1 MFRFDSH
8 NRQTFLKIS
17 CFLIA
22 EIWLSCSIRLS
33 TLETLE

>member
-1 MFRFDSH
+1 MSRFASH
-8 NRQTFLKIS
+8 NRQTSLKIA

-22 EIWLSCSIRLS
+22 EIWLSYSIRLS